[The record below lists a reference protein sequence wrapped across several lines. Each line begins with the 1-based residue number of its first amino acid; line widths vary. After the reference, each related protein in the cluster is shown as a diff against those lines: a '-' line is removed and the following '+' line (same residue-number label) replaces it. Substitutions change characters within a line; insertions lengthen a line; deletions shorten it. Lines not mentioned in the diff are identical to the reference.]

1 MLDYVWLIPLLPLIG
16 VLINAILG
24 RWLPRRIVAIIA
36 TLAVGT
42 SFLVAALVFVQM
54 LGLPVETETGGNG
67 RERIIP
73 LFSWIVA
80 GSFEIQ
86 ASILLDQLSI
96 LMTLVVTG
104 VSTVIHIYSA
114 GYMEGET
121 YYNRY
126 FTWLNLFVFMMLI
139 LVLGTLSLY
148 MASSQISVDQQQF
161 TKLQH
166 DVRSAM
172 FMISRDA
179 RSAGPA
185 PPRAPARTAA
195 CRASSSWR
203 RGSVCGALA
212 WCGLGD
218 AETLRN

>member
-126 FTWLNLFVFMMLI
+126 FTWLNLFV
-139 LVLGTLSLY
+139 
-148 MASSQISVDQQQF
+148 
-161 TKLQH
+161 
-166 DVRSAM
+166 
-172 FMISRDA
+172 
-179 RSAGPA
+179 
-185 PPRAPARTAA
+185 
-195 CRASSSWR
+195 
-203 RGSVCGALA
+203 
-212 WCGLGD
+212 
-218 AETLRN
+218 